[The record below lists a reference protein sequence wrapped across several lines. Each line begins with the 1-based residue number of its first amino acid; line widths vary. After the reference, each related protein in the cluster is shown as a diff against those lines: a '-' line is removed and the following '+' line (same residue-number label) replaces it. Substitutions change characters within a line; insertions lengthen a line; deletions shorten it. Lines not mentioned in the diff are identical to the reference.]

1 MHRLQV
7 NSLSGQKMEQ
17 QILNN
22 IVGKYELQKK
32 GLFAIAPVKSTSL
45 FLIVSIIFFS
55 QCVLVKYST
64 SISESWLM
72 AIAFPTVHLFF
83 SSLAVPFFAYPL
95 ILYSSLSPFLLTL
108 CLVPASY
115 FCQVFGVAI
124 FSDELNC
131 FDITNKKTLT
141 KIKM

>member
-1 MHRLQV
+1 MNCRKKDC
-7 NSLSGQKMEQ
+7 SL
-17 QILNN
+17 LH
-22 IVGKYELQKK
+22 L
-32 GLFAIAPVKSTSL
+32 STSS

-55 QCVLVKYST
+55 QCVLEKYST

-83 SSLAVPFFAYPL
+83 SSLAVPFFAYLL

-108 CLVPASY
+108 CPVPTSY

-124 FSDELNC
+124 FSDGVNC
-131 FDITNKKTLT
+131 FDITQQKNIDKNQNVKQTNCLFGS
-141 KIKM
+141 